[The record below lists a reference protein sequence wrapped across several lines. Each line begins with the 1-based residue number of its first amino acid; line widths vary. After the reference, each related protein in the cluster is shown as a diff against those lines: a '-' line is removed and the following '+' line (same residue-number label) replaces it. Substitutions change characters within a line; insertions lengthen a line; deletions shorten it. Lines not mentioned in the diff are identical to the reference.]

1 MTTDRTQIAGR
12 SPADRTP
19 VTPRPRANRSAV
31 TNAPAMRHG
40 RTAEGRRVKDL
51 YEGYVV
57 ALGRPTDVPTL
68 ALILAAAEAVALAE
82 VARRECLAGMTGVN
96 AELTIRFENSANRA
110 LRRLGL
116 AKATPK
122 PAGPSLQ
129 EFLAAR
135 EVKGS

>member
-1 MTTDRTQIAGR
+1 MPSDRPAIAGR

-19 VTPRPRANRSAV
+19 IIPRSRANRSAT
-31 TNAPAMRHG
+31 TNDPAMRHG
-40 RTAEGRRVKDL
+40 RSAEGRRVRDL
-51 YEGYVV
+51 YAGYVA
-57 ALGRPTDVPTL
+57 ALGGPTDVPTL
-68 ALILAAAEAVALAE
+68 ALVLAAAEAVALAE

-122 PAGPSLQ
+122 PAGPNLQ

-135 EVKGS
+135 TKGDS